1 MEDIIFKKAEYPSVQ
16 KTGDTGGNTPED
28 SPCRYVGAVSE
39 KPAALEDDRRSGKI
53 KGNNALAHE
62 RGD

>member
-1 MEDIIFKKAEYPSVQ
+1 MEDIIFKRRSIRLFK

>member
-1 MEDIIFKKAEYPSVQ
+1 MEDIIFKRRSIRLFKNRRYPKKYS
-16 KTGDTGGNTPED
+16 GRFSLPACGH
-28 SPCRYVGAVSE
+28 RLR
-39 KPAALEDDRRSGKI
+39 KPAALEDDRCSGKI

>member
-1 MEDIIFKKAEYPSVQ
+1 MEDIIFKRRSI
-16 KTGDTGGNTPED
+16 
-28 SPCRYVGAVSE
+28 R
-39 KPAALEDDRRSGKI
+39 PAALEDDRRSGKI